1 MTPKTKAKGA
11 KTSGAAAKSAAG
23 KAASPTPLSG
33 RFNLVTC
40 VIQRGFA
47 NQVAKAAMDA
57 GAKGATILPARGMG
71 MGQMLAHLGHAIVP
85 QKEVVTI
92 VCMAN
97 ATKQIYEAVTKAGNL
112 GQMGQGIAYT
122 IPIAEVAGL
131 YQDAATGS

>member
-1 MTPKTKAKGA
+1 MTPKTKAKGKPAGA
-11 KTSGAAAKSAAG
+11 KAAAG
-23 KAASPTPLSG
+23 PTPLQG

-40 VIQRGFA
+40 VVQRGFA
-47 NQVAKAAMDA
+47 NMVAKAAMDA

-92 VCMAN
+92 VCLSN
-97 ATKQIYEAVTKAGNL
+97 ATKAIYEAVTKAGRMD
-112 GQMGQGIAYT
+112 QMGQGIAYT

-131 YQDAATGS
+131 YSDAATG

>member
-11 KTSGAAAKSAAG
+11 KAPGKPAAAAKVAA
-23 KAASPTPLSG
+23 PTPLQG

-40 VIQRGFA
+40 VVQRGFA
-47 NQVAKAAMDA
+47 NTVAKAAMDA

-92 VCMAN
+92 VCLSN
-97 ATKQIYEAVTKAGNL
+97 ATKQIYEAVTKAGKMD
-112 GQMGQGIAYT
+112 QMGQGIAYT
-122 IPIAEVAGL
+122 TPISEVAGL
-131 YQDAATGS
+131 YTDAATG

>member
-1 MTPKTKAKGA
+1 MTPKATKAKGA
-11 KTSGAAAKSAAG
+11 KAPGKPAAAAKAA
-23 KAASPTPLSG
+23 PTPLQG

-40 VIQRGFA
+40 VVQRGFA
-47 NQVAKAAMDA
+47 NTVAKAAMDA

-92 VCMAN
+92 VCLSN
-97 ATKQIYEAVTKAGNL
+97 ATKQIYEAVTKAGKMD
-112 GQMGQGIAYT
+112 QMGQGIAYT

-131 YQDAATGS
+131 YQDAATG

>member
-1 MTPKTKAKGA
+1 MTPKTKGKGA
-11 KTSGAAAKSAAG
+11 KKTAGAAAKPAGAAG
-23 KAASPTPLSG
+23 KPVPLAG

-92 VCMAN
+92 VCLAN
-97 ATKQIYEAVTKAGNL
+97 ATKGIYEAVTKAGNL
-112 GQMGQGIAYT
+112 AQMGQGIAYT

-131 YQDAATGS
+131 YQDAATGG

>member
-1 MTPKTKAKGA
+1 MTPKTKAKGKPAGA
-11 KTSGAAAKSAAG
+11 KAAAG
-23 KAASPTPLSG
+23 PTPLQG

-40 VIQRGFA
+40 VVQRGFA
-47 NQVAKAAMDA
+47 NMVAKAAMDA

-92 VCMAN
+92 VCLSN
-97 ATKQIYEAVTKAGNL
+97 ATKAIYEAVTKAGRMD
-112 GQMGQGIAYT
+112 QMGQGIAYT

-131 YQDAATGS
+131 YTDSASA

>member
-1 MTPKTKAKGA
+1 LPTKTKAKGA
-11 KTSGAAAKSAAG
+11 KTAAKPAAG
-23 KAASPTPLSG
+23 ARAASPTPLSG

-92 VCMAN
+92 VCMAS
-97 ATKQIYEAVTKAGNL
+97 ATKQIYEAVAKAGNL
-112 GQMGQGIAYT
+112 AQMGQGIAYT
-122 IPIAEVAGL
+122 MPIAEVAGL
-131 YQDAATGS
+131 YQDAGTGS

>member
-1 MTPKTKAKGA
+1 MTAKTKAKGA
-11 KTSGAAAKSAAG
+11 TKASAKAAG
-23 KAASPTPLSG
+23 PVALTG
-33 RFNLVTC
+33 RFNLITC

-92 VCMAN
+92 VCLAG
-97 ATKQIYEAVTKAGNL
+97 ATKAIYEAVIKAGNME
-112 GQMGQGIAYT
+112 QMGQGIAYT

-131 YQDAATGS
+131 YQDSATG

>member
-1 MTPKTKAKGA
+1 LTPKATKAKGA
-11 KTSGAAAKSAAG
+11 KAPGKPAAAAKTAG
-23 KAASPTPLSG
+23 PTPLQG

-40 VIQRGFA
+40 VVQRGFA
-47 NQVAKAAMDA
+47 NTVAKAAMDA

-92 VCMAN
+92 VCLSN
-97 ATKQIYEAVTKAGNL
+97 ATKQIYEAVTKAGKMD
-112 GQMGQGIAYT
+112 QMGQGIAYT

-131 YQDAATGS
+131 YQDAATG

>member
-1 MTPKTKAKGA
+1 LTPKTKAKGGA
-11 KTSGAAAKSAAG
+11 KGAKSAAG
-23 KAASPTPLSG
+23 PTPLHG

-40 VIQRGFA
+40 VVQRGFA
-47 NQVAKAAMDA
+47 NTVAKAAMDA

-92 VCMAN
+92 VCLSN
-97 ATKQIYEAVTKAGNL
+97 ATKAIYEAVTKAGKMDT
-112 GQMGQGIAYT
+112 MGQGIAYT

-131 YQDAATGS
+131 YQDAATG

>member
-1 MTPKTKAKGA
+1 MTPKATKAKGA
-11 KTSGAAAKSAAG
+11 KASG
-23 KAASPTPLSG
+23 KAAKTAAPTPLHG

-40 VIQRGFA
+40 VVQRGFA
-47 NQVAKAAMDA
+47 NAVAKAAMDA

-92 VCMAN
+92 VCLSN
-97 ATKQIYEAVTKAGNL
+97 ATKHIYEAVTKAGKMD
-112 GQMGQGIAYT
+112 QMGQGIAYT

-131 YQDAATGS
+131 YTDAT